1 MITKIMS
8 AAQAA
13 QAYSNLTLE
22 EAIIADRRRTARE
35 LVEVSSGLL
44 RDDDKYKALTALTD
58 IIVDLNWGHA

>member
-1 MITKIMS
+1 MS